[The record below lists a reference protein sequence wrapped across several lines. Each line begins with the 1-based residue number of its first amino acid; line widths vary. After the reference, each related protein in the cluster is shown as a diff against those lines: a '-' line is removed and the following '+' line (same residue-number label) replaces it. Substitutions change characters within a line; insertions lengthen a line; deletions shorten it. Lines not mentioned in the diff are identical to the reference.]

1 MPLFGNAVT
10 EKGNI
15 KINKN
20 LFLLAGMWRFI
31 MAGAVLHI
39 LAVCV
44 PNQEESVLTRWGW
57 THSILARQ
65 TGQFTVKAY
74 LTAILNDKWS
84 ESCTA
89 VSVSLFQF
97 GSTWTM
103 AASLSQSLAQN
114 LGIQWDPV
122 IRRSKS
128 GDKLLHLFT
137 VRV

>member
-1 MPLFGNAVT
+1 MTFHYGRSSVAYIS
-10 EKGNI
+10 G
-15 KINKN
+15 
-20 LFLLAGMWRFI
+20 
-31 MAGAVLHI
+31 
-39 LAVCV
+39 VCSKSRGIGV
-44 PNQEESVLTRWGW
+44 NEVRY

-74 LTAILNDKWS
+74 LTAILNDK
-84 ESCTA
+84 SCTA